1 MMPGK
6 RLSVRRERP
15 DHFASL
21 QMTTE
26 PEDSGSEHD
35 PVSPE
40 SYIAGPW
47 VYVAA
52 AAVYIAIGVF
62 FPWVFTWWR
71 GFLFA
76 MLAVWLIPLLY
87 LRWRK

>member
-1 MMPGK
+1 MDSGP
-6 RLSVRRERP
+6 R
-15 DHFASL
+15 
-21 QMTTE
+21 QTE
-26 PEDSGSEHD
+26 PPDNERSKHD
-35 PVSPE
+35 E
-40 SYIAGPW
+40 AEAFIAGPW

-62 FPWVFTWWR
+62 VPWVFTWWR

-76 MLAVWLIPLLY
+76 MLAVWLVPLLY